1 MPVYECMCP
10 KCGTV
15 QDYVRPV
22 SQYMDT
28 PECCG
33 AKTRKVILTA
43 PTGIVDIPAYVSP
56 TTGKL
61 IDSRSK
67 RREDLKAS
75 GCREW
80 EGIDQ
85 EKKVAQE
92 RVARDEKQADAAIE
106 SAAVAAWNS
115 LPSEKR
121 RVLESTI

>member
-1 MPVYECMCP
+1 MPVYECMCA

-43 PTGIVDIPAYVSP
+43 PIGIVDIPAYVSP